1 VLPPSEGGILEK
13 NNHPTSILATMH
25 ARGSALWSIARHGRG
40 GGREVGGGSIGITI
54 YKSSSKVAYIKP
66 SKI

>member
-1 VLPPSEGGILEK
+1 MQGAVHSV
-13 NNHPTSILATMH
+13 
-25 ARGSALWSIARHGRG
+25 IARHGRG